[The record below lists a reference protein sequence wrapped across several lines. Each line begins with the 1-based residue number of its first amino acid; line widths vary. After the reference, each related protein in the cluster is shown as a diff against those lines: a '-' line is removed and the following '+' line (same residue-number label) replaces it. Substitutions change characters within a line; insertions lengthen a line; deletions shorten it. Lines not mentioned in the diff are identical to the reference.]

1 MAKIPSS
8 VSIGNTT
15 FRRPWRIPEGLKI
28 LETFVKNYPFE
39 KNTSSEFEKDLHQKL
54 IDEGVVDSEKKGSD
68 WVGRKF
74 LANCTQYGFIATRPK
89 VIKGKYKLNNKN
101 EDENLIE
108 ILKNIPN
115 LNMGKKPFSLTPL
128 GVAFK
133 NTTSDGKE
141 LTAEQKDIF
150 LKSLFNH
157 KQPSPAQEFPAT
169 YKGETFYPIKLYIDI
184 ILELKNNHMEAH
196 ITPIEMAAIIN
207 DYKTNSIKKIIKE
220 IKDFRLA
227 FTKHKGYER
236 DLGKQWYKKKERD
249 IQWETARDY
258 YDINFEAAIN
268 TGLFA
273 KKGKKLILKN
283 EEVHIAKIISKF
295 NYKYSDEKG
304 FEYLE
309 NLWSGG
315 LLPFEDKELLAEET
329 LNIVNKLEKEHKI
342 KSDLVFDKNTSDK
355 ELKKT
360 YYLNKDKYT
369 NLQEIKYYKDQ
380 KNKGSEI
387 IKILADIQ
395 QKKNKEIYVDGEV
408 IEAKPQHL
416 EWIIWR
422 VFLAINGFVNDV
434 KKTRNFPIDDN
445 FIASHYA
452 SSGAEDML
460 FEFENYVLLVEP
472 SFKEGRPQAKDE
484 GEPVMFHCAKKITEF
499 TKKPV
504 YTLFVGPTIAPQ
516 LLNFYLQDF
525 VIGKKQIDKNKIN
538 IVPMTINQI
547 SNIFEK
553 LFLEK
558 KILTSQY
565 FKNILDACLKEKKN
579 MTAEP
584 WGEHINKTVSNFLN

>member
-15 FRRPWRIPEGLKI
+15 FRRPWRIPEGLKV
-28 LETFVKNYPFE
+28 LETFVKDYPFE
-39 KNTSSEFEKDLHQKL
+39 ENTSSKFEKDLHQKL
-54 IDEGVVDSEKKGSD
+54 IDEGVVDSDKKGSD

-74 LANCTQYGFIATRPK
+74 LANCTQYGFIATRPQ
-89 VIKGKYKLNNKN
+89 VVKGKYKLNNKN

-115 LNMGKKPFSLTPL
+115 LNMGKRPFSLTPL
-128 GVAFK
+128 GIAFK

-157 KQPSPAQEFPAT
+157 KQPSPAQEFPST

-207 DYKTNSIKKIIKE
+207 DYKTNNIKNIIKE
-220 IKDFRLA
+220 IKEFRLA
-227 FTKHKGYER
+227 FKKLKGHER

-249 IQWETARDY
+249 IQWATARDY

-273 KKGKKLILKN
+273 KKGKKLIFKN
-283 EEVHIAKIISKF
+283 EEIHIAKIISNFK
-295 NYKYSDEKG
+295 YKYSDEKD

-315 LLPFEDKELLAEET
+315 LLPFENKELLTNEA
-329 LNIVNKLEKEHKI
+329 LNIIDKLEKEHQL
-342 KSDLVFDKNTSDK
+342 KSDLLVDKDTSADV
-355 ELKKT
+355 LKKT
-360 YYLNKDKYT
+360 YYLNKDKYS

-380 KNKGSEI
+380 KNKGLEI

-395 QKKNKEIYVDGEV
+395 KKNKEIYVDNEV
-408 IEAKPQHL
+408 IEVKPQHL

-422 VFLAINGFVNDV
+422 VFLAINGFVNDI

-452 SSGAEDML
+452 GPGKEDMF
-460 FEFENYVLLVEP
+460 FEFEDYALLIEP
-472 SFKEGRPQAKDE
+472 SFKEKRAQAKDE
-484 GEPVMFHCAKKITEF
+484 GEPVMFHCAKKINEF
-499 TKKPV
+499 PGKPV

-516 LLNFYLQDF
+516 LLNAYLQDF
-525 VIGKKQIDKNKIN
+525 HDGNELIDKNKFN
-538 IVPMTINQI
+538 IVPLTINQI
-547 SNIFEK
+547 SDIFEK

-565 FKNILDACLKEKKN
+565 FKNILDTCLKDKNN
-579 MTAEP
+579 MTAMP

>member
-15 FRRPWRIPEGLKI
+15 FRRPWRIPEGLKV
-28 LETFVKNYPFE
+28 LESFVKDYPFE
-39 KNTSSEFEKDLHQKL
+39 ENTSSKFEKDLHQKL
-54 IDEGVVDSEKKGSD
+54 IDEGVVDSDKKGSD

-89 VIKGKYKLNNKN
+89 IIKGKYKLNNKN
-101 EDENLIE
+101 EDENLVE
-108 ILKNIPN
+108 ILKNMSN
-115 LNMGKKPFSLTPL
+115 LDMGKRPFSLTPL
-128 GVAFK
+128 GIAFK

-157 KQPSPAQEFPAT
+157 KQPSPAQEFSST

-184 ILELKNNHMEAH
+184 ILELKNNQMEAH
-196 ITPIEMAAIIN
+196 ITPIEMGAIIN
-207 DYKTNSIKKIIKE
+207 DYKTNNIKKIIEE
-220 IKDFRLA
+220 IKDFRSA
-227 FTKHKGYER
+227 FIKRKGFER
-236 DLGKQWYKKKERD
+236 DLGKQWYNKKKRG
-249 IQWETARDY
+249 IQWETARTY

-283 EEVHIAKIISKF
+283 EEVHIAKIISNF
-295 NYKYSDEKG
+295 NYKYSDEKD

-315 LLPFEDKELLAEET
+315 LLPFEDKELLAEEA
-329 LNIVNKLEKEHKI
+329 LNIINKLEKEHEI
-342 KSDLVFDKNTSDK
+342 KSDLVFDKNTSDE

-369 NLQEIKYYKDQ
+369 NLQEIKYYKNQ
-380 KNKGSEI
+380 KNKGLEI

-395 QKKNKEIYVDGEV
+395 KKPKEIYVGDEV

-452 SSGAEDML
+452 GPGKEDMF
-460 FEFENYVLLVEP
+460 FEFADYVLLIEP
-472 SFKEGRPQAKDE
+472 SFKEGRAQAKDE
-484 GEPVMFHCAKKITEF
+484 HEPVMNHCAKKINEF
-499 TKKPV
+499 PRKPV
-504 YTLFVGPTIAPQ
+504 YTLFVGTTIAPQ
-516 LLNFYLQDF
+516 LLNAYLQDF
-525 VIGKKQIDKNKIN
+525 HDGNELIDKNKFN
-538 IVPMTINQI
+538 IVPLTINQI
-547 SNIFEK
+547 SDIFEK

-565 FKNILDACLKEKKN
+565 FKNILDTCLKEKKN
-579 MTAEP
+579 MTAVP